1 MLFGGDDDDTLFG
14 QNGDD
19 ILDGGEGADQMQRAA
34 DNDTYFIDN
43 VGDQIFESGG
53 TDKVVASIAFTLP
66 SSIENGTD
74 SGGNLLTGNSGAN
87 TMDGD
92 ETANAIDG
100 AGGNDI
106 LIGRGGDDTLSGGE
120 GIDRINGGT
129 GADTMTGGDGN
140 DIYEVDDANDF
151 VIEASG
157 EGNDRINASADYT
170 NAANVEF
177 LVVSSPM
184 STWR

>member
-19 ILDGGEGADQMQRAA
+19 ILDDGEGVDQMQRAA

-66 SSIENGTD
+66 SSIENGTAA
-74 SGGNLLTGNSGAN
+74 GGNLLTGNSGAN
-87 TMDGD
+87 TMDGE

-106 LIGRGGDDTLSGGE
+106 LIGRGGDDTLS
-120 GIDRINGGT
+120 
-129 GADTMTGGDGN
+129 GGDGN